1 MGKLSSEESLRPL
14 WPHADAIMSSECRGL
29 RFNGKYADVVALST
43 GDPTAL
49 RPAVD
54 PDTRRRVALMPEAR
68 RDTALILGAN
78 GFLGAHLIGQLTR
91 DPSITR
97 VYAMIR
103 PTADRTAEQRLQETL
118 DAYEI
123 SANSSKI
130 TFVEGNPTERHFGLS
145 KDVFFDLAENVGLI
159 FNCASSTD
167 YTSTYL
173 DLRSDW
179 FLSLLRALE
188 FSITTTR
195 KHLTYVGSI
204 GAHLYQRPE
213 DFRRHDGW
221 WYSGYAQMKWVN
233 AALLGWLADS
243 DTYSVTLCEAPY
255 ILGSTQRGL
264 DPGRAYS
271 FWRIVEVAK
280 AVGAIWDGPGMNY
293 VPVDVIC
300 EVMAHNATSTDP
312 LSRLLPSNP
321 EDYDHSLYAELLGLD
336 LVSWDEFYV
345 RVSEMAGEKFAQT
358 VLGDNIDILMRKVH
372 KPEAILPAGHDA
384 SWCDHRRLFE
394 LYFSNVALKDMAPA
408 VASA

>member
-1 MGKLSSEESLRPL
+1 MTTGVGSQGESLRPI
-14 WPHADAIMSSECRGL
+14 WPHADALITSECRGL

-49 RPAVD
+49 RPTID
-54 PDTRRRVALMPEAR
+54 EETRKRVATLPAPR

-78 GFLGAHLIGQLTR
+78 GFLGAHLIGTLTR

-103 PTADRTAEQRLQETL
+103 PTDAQTVEQRLQATL
-118 DAYEI
+118 DQYEI
-123 SANSSKI
+123 SVDTAKVV
-130 TFVEGNPTERHFGLS
+130 FVEGNVTERRFGLS
-145 KDVFFDLAENVGLI
+145 KERYLELADDVGLVY
-159 FNCASSTD
+159 NCASSTD
-167 YTSTYL
+167 YVSSYL
-173 DLRSDW
+173 DLRQDW
-179 FLSLLRALE
+179 FVSLLRTLE
-188 FSITTTR
+188 FSITHTR
-195 KHLTYVGSI
+195 KHVTYVGSI

-213 DFRRHDGW
+213 DFRRADSW

-233 AALLGWLADS
+233 AALLGWLSQS

-271 FWRIVEVAK
+271 FWRIVEVAI

-300 EVMAHNATSTDP
+300 EVMACNATSEQPMT
-312 LSRLLPSNP
+312 RLLPSNP
-321 EDYDHSLYAELLGLD
+321 EDYDHSLYADLLGLD
-336 LVSWDEFYV
+336 LVTWDEFFGKV
-345 RVSEMAGEKFAQT
+345 ADLVGTKFAQT
-358 VLGDNIDILMRKVH
+358 MLGDNIDILMRKVH
-372 KPEAILPAGHDA
+372 KPEAILPADHDA

-394 LYFSNVALKDMAPA
+394 LYFSTVKLKDMA
-408 VASA
+408 ASA